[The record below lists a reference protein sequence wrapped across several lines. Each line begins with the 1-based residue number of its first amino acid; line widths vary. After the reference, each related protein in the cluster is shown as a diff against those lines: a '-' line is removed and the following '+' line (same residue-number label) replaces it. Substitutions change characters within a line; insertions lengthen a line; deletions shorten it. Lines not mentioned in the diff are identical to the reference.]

1 MAKKSRVPSTELER
15 WLSRIKRAESIRDDA
30 DKKYGFTRALQQFQG
45 DYEKAIPKYAMNM
58 DLIPINEVYAFT
70 KTFVP
75 SVYSRDPFIAIN
87 PKGMKWIAGAKI
99 LELAIN
105 AYWRELRLKREIRRV
120 MFDAVFA
127 EGWMKT
133 GYSAVTEK
141 DDTAPLESSEYVKSE
156 EIFAVRVS
164 WKNMVK
170 DPDAVNGIKDAR
182 WVAQQIIKPLEIV
195 KKSSLYENTKD
206 LTPSH
211 IASYPTDP
219 KYRTDNYKDE
229 IEYVCLWEVWDRD
242 SQEVFTVSEQGDK
255 FLMKKDWP
263 YEMEG
268 FPYELLRFNENP
280 DEAYSPNLIQAWEP
294 QLWEKIKLRSMQLDH
309 LKRFGRQMAAEKGSL
324 TPAEA
329 QKYKQGQ
336 SGSLIFFEP
345 GKQPPVPIPYPQIQ
359 SDMYGVGSLIDL
371 DKDNISGQ
379 PNAVRSAPQKT
390 QSRTLGEI
398 DRLIAAFQSR
408 QSEPQSLIEDFSG
421 EVAYKLIALMKQFI
435 SAPKFVRATQTD
447 MAAIV
452 QALVDPET
460 GEPMF
465 DDTGFKFTKE
475 QIQGTEFEVD
485 VRAGSTL
492 PLNKETRLDSLI
504 SILKLGPTIGIQPGG
519 HVSRVLGKAI
529 LGDLEMKEVEQAY
542 DKEMQD
548 MENEKTIAMA
558 AEKGKLDI
566 VDSQIE
572 SLREQNREGM
582 SGGGIQ

>member
-1 MAKKSRVPSTELER
+1 MAKKSRVPSTDLER

-30 DKKYGFTRALQQFQG
+30 DKKFGFTRALQQYQG
-45 DYEKAIPKYAMNM
+45 DYEKAIPKFIAET
-58 DLIPINEVYAFT
+58 DLIPINEVYAFA

-87 PKGMKWIAGAKI
+87 PKGIKWIAGSKI
-99 LELAIN
+99 LEIAIN
-105 AYWRELRLKREIRRV
+105 AYWRELRLKREIRRI

-133 GYSAVTEK
+133 GYTSQAEK
-141 DDTAPLESSEYVKSE
+141 DDVETSEYVKSE

-164 WKNMVK
+164 WKNMVR
-170 DPDAVNGIKDAR
+170 DPDAINGIKDAR
-182 WVAQQIIKPLEIV
+182 WVAQQIIKPLDV
-195 KKSSLYENTKD
+195 VRASSLYENTKD
-206 LTPSH
+206 LQPSH
-211 IASYPTDP
+211 ISSYPTDQ
-219 KYRTDNYKDE
+219 KYRTGDYKDE
-229 IEYVCLWEVWDRD
+229 VEYVCLWEVWDRD
-242 SQEVFTVSEQGDK
+242 NETVFTISDQGDK

-268 FPYELLRFNENP
+268 FPFELLRFNENP

-309 LKRFGRQMAAEKGSL
+309 IKRFGRQLSAEKGSL
-324 TPAEA
+324 SPAEM
-329 QKYKQGQ
+329 QKFKQGRT
-336 SGSLIFFEP
+336 GSIILHEQ
-345 GKQPPVPIPYPQIQ
+345 GKNPPAPIPYPQIQ
-359 SDMYGVGSLIDL
+359 SDMYSVGSLIDL

-398 DRLIAAFQSR
+398 DRLISAFQSR
-408 QSEPQSLIEDFSG
+408 QSEPQSLIEDFAG

-447 MAAIV
+447 MVKIME
-452 QALVDPET
+452 ALVDPET

-465 DDTGFKFTKE
+465 DQTGFKFTKE
-475 QIQGTEFEVD
+475 QIQGTEFEID

-492 PLNKETRLDSLI
+492 PLNKETRLDSMV

-519 HVSRVLGKAI
+519 KVSRVLGKAI
-529 LGDLEMKEVEQAY
+529 LGDFEMKEVEQAY
-542 DKEMQD
+542 DEEMQD

-558 AEKGKLDI
+558 DQAGQIDIAEAEVQGI
-566 VDSQIE
+566 
-572 SLREQNREGM
+572 REMNAKNM
-582 SGGGIQ
+582 AAGGPAL